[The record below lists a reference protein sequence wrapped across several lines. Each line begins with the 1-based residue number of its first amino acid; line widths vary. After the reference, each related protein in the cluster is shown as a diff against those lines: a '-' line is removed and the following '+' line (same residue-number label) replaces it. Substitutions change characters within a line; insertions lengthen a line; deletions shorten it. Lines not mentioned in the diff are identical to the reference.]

1 MIEINAVKHPG
12 LHRYAREL
20 RQYPE
25 LTKKMCFMKFNSKM
39 KGEKKWDFRE
49 KKL

>member
-1 MIEINAVKHPG
+1 MIEIIVILLEIVEKI
-12 LHRYAREL
+12 
-20 RQYPE
+20 
-25 LTKKMCFMKFNSKM
+25 CFMKFNSKM